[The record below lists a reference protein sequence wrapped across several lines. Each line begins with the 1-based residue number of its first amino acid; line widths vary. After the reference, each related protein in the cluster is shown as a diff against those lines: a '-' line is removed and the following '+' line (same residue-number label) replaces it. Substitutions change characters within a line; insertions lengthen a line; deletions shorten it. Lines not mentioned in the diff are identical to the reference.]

1 MKRNTV
7 IALVVATGLA
17 ATGYGI
23 AVAQTGPAGPGP
35 GRPGQRFRAIPD
47 LTESQR
53 TDIRT
58 LMSEHR
64 EAGADQRQKLQ
75 EMHTQL
81 NAEVFGD
88 APNIGRIEELKMEIA
103 GLQADML
110 SSRIE
115 SETRLASL
123 LTPEQRA
130 AMRERAAERPRMS
143 GPRRRGPRRR

>member
-7 IALVVATGLA
+7 MALVVATGI
-17 ATGYGI
+17 ATAGYGI

-35 GRPGQRFRAIPD
+35 GRPGQGFRAIPD

-64 EAGADQRQKLQ
+64 EAGADRRQKLQ
-75 EMHTQL
+75 DLHTQL
-81 NAEVFGD
+81 NVAVFVD

-110 SSRIE
+110 ASRIE
-115 SETRLASL
+115 SETRIASL

-130 AMRERAAERPRMS
+130 AMRERVTERPRMS
-143 GPRRRGPRRR
+143 GQRRRGPRRR